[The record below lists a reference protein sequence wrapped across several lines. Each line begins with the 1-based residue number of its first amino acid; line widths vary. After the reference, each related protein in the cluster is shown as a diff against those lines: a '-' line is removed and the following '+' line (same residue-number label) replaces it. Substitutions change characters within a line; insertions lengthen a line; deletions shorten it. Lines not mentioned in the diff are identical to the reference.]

1 MLIGKTG
8 RRVRKEP
15 QRSRRFNAGAGVS
28 YYTFTTG
35 IQTGWCQRSFSCHP
49 EGRPTTGLNAGDGT
63 EQACGSPHRGRTF
76 SVRSLRLHIH
86 DSHTDPGETDSVPRA
101 CASFPR
107 RRESRKAPS
116 LRGFRT
122 GRCQRSFSLPKIIS
136 DTKNRHREEAA
147 SRRGDLSLRCL
158 RAFEIA
164 TVATRLRND
173 PFGAWDSGLGIR
185 GWGFGVGDSGSES
198 FLMSDRVPMVD

>member
-1 MLIGKTG
+1 MTMSFMDE
-8 RRVRKEP
+8 RHADRENRTQSS
-15 QRSRRFNAGAGVS
+15 QRSQRFNAGAGVS

-107 RRESRKAPS
+107 RRESRNAP
-116 LRGFRT
+116 LPRT
-122 GRCQRSFSLPKIIS
+122 DRCQRSFSLPKIIS
-136 DTKNRHREEAA
+136 DTQNRDTKNRHREEAA
-147 SRRGDLSLRCL
+147 GRRGDLSLRCL
-158 RAFEIA
+158 PAFEIT
-164 TVATRLRND
+164 TVTALLRND
-173 PFGAWDSGLGIR
+173 PFGAWDSG
-185 GWGFGVGDSGSES
+185 SGSS
-198 FLMSDRVPMVD
+198 LMSDWVRMVD